1 MSVQGVSSATSTS
14 STQTT
19 SLNAFSGYG
28 SNEFMQML
36 MTQLTH
42 QNPLEP
48 MKDADMMNQYAQLNS
63 LSELQSI
70 KSNITTMAATNLT
83 GYAASLIG
91 KTVKAE
97 DTSGNSISGVVD
109 SVSLQDGNIQLHI
122 GKLTVPLGNVS
133 EIIGG

>member
-1 MSVQGVSSATSTS
+1 MSIQNVSGATS
-14 STQTT
+14 STQTA
-19 SLNAFSGYG
+19 SLGSFSSYG

-48 MKDADMMNQYAQLNS
+48 MSDSDMMNQYAQLNS

-70 KSNITTMAATNLT
+70 KTSISQMAATNLT

-91 KTVKAE
+91 KNVKAL
-97 DTSGNSISGVVD
+97 DGNGNNVSGLVD
-109 SVSLQDGNIQLHI
+109 SVSLQDGTVQLHI
-122 GKLTVPLGNVS
+122 GKLTIPLENVS

>member
-1 MSVQGVSSATSTS
+1 MAVQSVSSATSTPQSLSLS
-14 STQTT
+14 S
-19 SLNAFSGYG
+19 FSAYG

-48 MKDADMMNQYAQLNS
+48 MNDSEMMNQYAQLNS

-70 KSNITTMAATNLT
+70 KSSITQMAATNLT

-91 KTVKAE
+91 KTVKAV
-97 DTSGNSISGVVD
+97 DGDGNAVSGKVD
-109 SVSLQDGNIQLHI
+109 SVTLADGAIQIHI
-122 GKLTVPLGNVS
+122 GKLTIPLGNVS
-133 EIIGG
+133 EITGE

>member
-1 MSVQGVSSATSTS
+1 MSINVSSATSTS
-14 STQTT
+14 AQTT
-19 SLNAFSGYG
+19 SVSAFSGYG

-48 MKDADMMNQYAQLNS
+48 MSDSEMMNQYAQLNS
-63 LSELQSI
+63 LTELQSI
-70 KSNITTMAATNLT
+70 KSSITAMAATNLT

-91 KTVKAE
+91 KTVNATDENGKAVN
-97 DTSGNSISGVVD
+97 GKID
-109 SVSLQDGNIQLHI
+109 SVSLDSGTVQLHI
-122 GKLTVPLGNVS
+122 GKVTVPLGNVS